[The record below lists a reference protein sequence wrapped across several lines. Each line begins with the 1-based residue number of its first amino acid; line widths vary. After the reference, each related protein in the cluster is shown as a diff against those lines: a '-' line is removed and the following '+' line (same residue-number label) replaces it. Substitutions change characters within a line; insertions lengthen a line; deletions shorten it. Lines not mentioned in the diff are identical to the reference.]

1 MRYNKIRKMDIANGP
16 GVRVSIFFQGC
27 AFHCKN
33 CFNQDTWDFDGG
45 KEFDDSVIDEVINLC
60 KMDHIKGLS
69 ILGGEPWHPNNIEG
83 TTKLV
88 KKFKKELPNK
98 TIWSWSGYNFE
109 DYLSKQEGIKYVDVI
124 VDGRF
129 VEELKDPRLK
139 YMGSSNQRAIDVTK
153 SLKSGK
159 VVLYEEE

>member
-1 MRYNKIRKMDIANGP
+1 MSKIVVKPNKLQDISMLLNQNIDGI
-16 GVRVSIFFQGC
+16 IFPIE
-27 AFHCKN
+27 N
-33 CFNQDTWDFDGG
+33 L
-45 KEFDDSVIDEVINLC
+45 SVESSFFIDIDEVINLC